1 MKGESEGGSKI
12 DRSQKRYLVRG
23 FIDGLLSTLG
33 AVIGASAAIG
43 TSSETSAAS
52 VILSAGVGAGIAN
65 GLSNVLAAFMGE
77 KLVVVRRLE
86 EVERAMLEEE
96 ALRKSRVA
104 DEIHQKII
112 SGGMADGL
120 ATIGGAMVPVLPFVF
135 VPLLAI
141 KGTIALYSSI
151 ILSLVSFFVLGGYIG
166 KVSRENV
173 IFSGLKMAAFAGVTA
188 IICKLVKMAL
198 V

>member
-1 MKGESEGGSKI
+1 MKGESGRGDKI
-12 DRSQKRYLVRG
+12 DKSQTRYLVRG

-65 GLSNVLAAFMGE
+65 GLSNILAAFMGE
-77 KLVVVRRLE
+77 KLVLVRRLE

-96 ALRKSRVA
+96 ALRRSRVA
-104 DEIHQKII
+104 DEIHQKIV
-112 SGGMADGL
+112 SGGIVDGL
-120 ATIGGAMVPVLPFVF
+120 ATIGGAMVPVLPFIS
-135 VPLLAI
+135 VPLFGI
-141 KGTIALYSSI
+141 KGIIALYSSI
-151 ILSLVSFFVLGGYIG
+151 AVSLITFFILGGYIG
-166 KVSRENV
+166 KISRENV

-188 IICKLVKMAL
+188 IICKLIKMAL

>member
-1 MKGESEGGSKI
+1 MKGESEGGNKI
-12 DRSQKRYLVRG
+12 DKSQKRYLVRG

-43 TSSETSAAS
+43 TSSGASAAS

-77 KLVVVRRLE
+77 KLVLVRRLE

-104 DEIHQKII
+104 DEIHQKIV
-112 SGGMADGL
+112 SGGVVDGL
-120 ATIGGAMVPVLPFVF
+120 ATMGGAMVPVLPFIF

-141 KGTIALYSSI
+141 EETIALYSSI
-151 ILSLVSFFVLGGYIG
+151 LISLIFFFVFGGYIG
-166 KVSRENV
+166 KISRESV
-173 IFSGLKMAAFAGVTA
+173 IFSG
-188 IICKLVKMAL
+188 
-198 V
+198 